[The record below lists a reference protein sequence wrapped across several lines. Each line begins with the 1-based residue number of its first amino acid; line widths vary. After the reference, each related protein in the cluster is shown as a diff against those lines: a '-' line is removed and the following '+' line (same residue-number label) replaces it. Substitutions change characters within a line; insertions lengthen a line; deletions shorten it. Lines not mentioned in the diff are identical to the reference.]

1 MSLYLDHNATTPL
14 DPVVLE
20 AMRPYLTVH
29 YANPSATHVAGRLAR
44 RAIDT
49 AREQVAAAL
58 DADPS
63 EVIFTASGSE
73 ANNLVIQGVARAARA
88 AAPEGEISLACP
100 QTEHPCVL
108 EPMRA
113 LAREGFGLN
122 EMAVDAQGL
131 LSVDTL
137 RDLPVTTQVVSV
149 MSANNETGVIQPVAA
164 LASAFRSMHEGC
176 FHTDAVQAF
185 GKQPLSFR
193 QLNEAGVSA
202 LTLSGHK
209 VGGPK
214 GAAALLRDRALSMHP
229 LVYGG
234 GQEGGLRSGTE
245 NVAAIVGLG
254 LACERAAQGLDLRL
268 QRARACRELL
278 EAGLRQRGAVV
289 FADAVPRLTNTTYAA
304 FPGMDG
310 ETLVSL
316 LDRQQVAISS
326 GAACGSGKAGVSA
339 VLRAMGVDPVLAKGA
354 IRVSLGMMP
363 DAMTDRLEVEAFLLQ
378 LDVVLGQLRRFAAVA

>member
-1 MSLYLDHNATTPL
+1 MPLYLDHNATTPL

-29 YANPSATHVAGRLAR
+29 YANPSATHEAGRLAR

-49 AREQVAAAL
+49 AREQIAAAL

-73 ANNLVIQGVARAARA
+73 ANNLLIQGVARAARE
-88 AAPEGEISLACP
+88 AAPGEFSLACP
-100 QTEHPCVL
+100 KTEHPCVL

-113 LAREGFGLN
+113 LAREGFGLS
-122 EMAVDAQGL
+122 EMAVDGQGV
-131 LSVDTL
+131 LSAETV
-137 RDLPVTTQVVSV
+137 RDLPATTQVVSV

-214 GAAALLRDRALSMHP
+214 GAAALLRDRRLSMHP

-289 FADAVPRLTNTTYAA
+289 FADAAPRLPNTTYAA

-339 VLRAMGVDPVLAKGA
+339 VLRAMGVDPDLAKGA

-363 DAMTDRLEVEAFLLQ
+363 DAATDRLEVEAFLLQ